1 MAASEKSKELDT
13 YLLAKPKPLHCVEY
27 FGKTSLTGTNTRCE
41 KCSGKF
47 PKFYSLRRSVKS
59 SKKKKKKKHGLKIC
73 EKTLWYHPY
82 FTFKSD
88 NSNLTLQSGE

>member
-47 PKFYSLRRSVKS
+47 PKFYNLRQLVKS
-59 SKKKKKKKHGLKIC
+59 SKKKKKN
-73 EKTLWYHPY
+73 TV
-82 FTFKSD
+82 
-88 NSNLTLQSGE
+88 